1 MTKAGE
7 HIPSGFSMSTI
18 SSFKTIENKNNVYRG
33 KGSMKKF
40 GESLT
45 EHAMEIINFNKK
57 KLKFLVTN
65 EQQKSYKN
73 VKICYICMKNLKI
86 NMLKIKNIVKLGTIL
101 IIQEKIEVA
110 VQSICNLKY
119 SVPKEIPIV
128 FHNGL
133 LFYHKRESKPVFK
146 KFTCLGEN
154 IEKYITFAVSIQQKL

>member
-57 KLKFLVTN
+57 KL
-65 EQQKSYKN
+65 
-73 VKICYICMKNLKI
+73 
-86 NMLKIKNIVKLGTIL
+86 
-101 IIQEKIEVA
+101 
-110 VQSICNLKY
+110 
-119 SVPKEIPIV
+119 V
-128 FHNGL
+128 FSN
-133 LFYHKRESKPVFK
+133 K
-146 KFTCLGEN
+146 
-154 IEKYITFAVSIQQKL
+154 